1 MEKIIEKLIEQKQ
14 SITCAESCTGGLIAD
29 EIVRH
34 SGVSS
39 IFSGSIVSYS
49 NEIKQKYLGVKEQTL
64 IDHGAVSKEC
74 VYEMLDGVMKMFDSD
89 FAIAVSGVAGP
100 EGGSLKK
107 PVGTI
112 IIGVKNRQKES
123 IIKRFQIEGDR
134 NLIRQTSVKRA
145 FELLEEIFFE
155 KSRKN
160 S

>member
-1 MEKIIEKLIEQKQ
+1 MNDTIEKLIEQNQ

-29 EIVRH
+29 EIVKH
-34 SGVSS
+34 SGASS

-74 VYEMLDGVMKMFDSD
+74 VSQMLEGVIQMFDSD

-100 EGGSLKK
+100 DGGSLEK

-112 IIGVKNRQKES
+112 IIGVKKRGKGTIINRLQLK
-123 IIKRFQIEGDR
+123 GDR
-134 NLIRQTSVKRA
+134 NSIREESVKLA
-145 FELLEEIFFE
+145 FKLLEKSFFL
-155 KSRKN
+155 KK
-160 S
+160 